1 MMEPP
6 PEHELKRLYLT
17 EKISALQIARRYHV
31 SPSTVTGWLTAIH
44 VPLRGPKEAAA
55 TALRPKKKL
64 EPLSRELLE
73 RMFVRQERS
82 ATDIAKALGVS
93 VSRVVDSLAHHG
105 IEFEKRTS
113 KTFLPPDLVKSMH
126 VDGGMSIKRIAAHF
140 GVHHSRVSALLDG
153 LDARKPKLDRPLPR
167 RKVERFDEVVV
178 GLTMTGKEIKRTVAW
193 LECGH
198 KSPVR
203 GRRLSMLPQDAV
215 FSCRPCGQKES
226 GS

>member
-1 MMEPP
+1 MIEPP

-17 EKISALQIARRYHV
+17 ERVSALQIARRYHV
-31 SPSTVTGWLTAIH
+31 SHSTVTRWLTAIH
-44 VPLRGPKEAAA
+44 VQLRGPKEAAA
-55 TALRPKKKL
+55 TALRPETKL
-64 EPLSRELLE
+64 KPLERELLE

-82 ATDIAKALGVS
+82 ATDVAKALGVG
-93 VSRVVDSLAHHG
+93 VSRVIDSLEYHG
-105 IEFEKRTS
+105 IEYEKRTS

-126 VDGGMSIKRIAAHF
+126 VDGRMSIKRIAAHF
-140 GVHHSRVSALLDG
+140 GVHHSRVSALLDD
-153 LDARKPKLDRPLPR
+153 LDARKPRSDQPLPR
-167 RKVERFDEVVV
+167 RKVDRFEEVVV

-203 GRRLSMLPQDAV
+203 SRRLSTLPQDAI